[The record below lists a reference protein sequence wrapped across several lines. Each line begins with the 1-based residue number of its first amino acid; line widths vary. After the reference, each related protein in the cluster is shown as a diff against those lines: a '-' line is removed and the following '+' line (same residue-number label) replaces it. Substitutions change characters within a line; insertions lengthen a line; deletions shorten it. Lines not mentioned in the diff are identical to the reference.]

1 LSKEYKHLPRKMSI
15 LCCTN
20 MTDLVSQVKQNQ
32 NAEAELDVNELS
44 TKTKQNTDYLTLEG
58 QEFTAKVVYIYDG
71 DTVHVVFKAFG
82 EYYRWNSRIMGVDTP
97 ELRTKNEKEKKK
109 GYEVRDELRNHFQDK
124 IVKIKC
130 SEFDKYGRLLIDIYV
145 PDDVPNPHNNV
156 LLSEWL
162 IGNQYA
168 YAYDGGTKQAWDL

>member
-1 LSKEYKHLPRKMSI
+1 MLKEYKHLPRKMSI

-32 NAEAELDVNELS
+32 NAEAELDVDVNELS

-97 ELRTKNEKEKKK
+97 ESVSYTHLRAHET
-109 GYEVRDELRNHFQDK
+109 
-124 IVKIKC
+124 
-130 SEFDKYGRLLIDIYV
+130 
-145 PDDVPNPHNNV
+145 
-156 LLSEWL
+156 
-162 IGNQYA
+162 
-168 YAYDGGTKQAWDL
+168 

>member
-1 LSKEYKHLPRKMSI
+1 MSI
-15 LCCTN
+15 LSCCS
-20 MTDLVSQVKQNQ
+20 MSSLSHVKSNV
-32 NAEAELDVNELS
+32 EDDELS
-44 TKTKQNTDYLTLEG
+44 TKTKENTEYMSLEG
-58 QEFTAKVVYIYDG
+58 QEFIAKIVYIYDG
-71 DTVHVVFKAFG
+71 DTVHVVFKVFG

-109 GYEVRDELRNHFQDK
+109 GYEVRDELRKHFQDK

-156 LLSEWL
+156 LLSDWL